1 MLLMFYRYEPPYQS
15 GVCLDRIPS
24 CGPCLVLKFIV
35 YFGDDDDDDGG
46 GDDNVAEAA
55 VAVVVTTTVIVV
67 AIIMRV
73 EHALCFVMSVCPTGR
88 MERLGSHWTD
98 FS

>member
-15 GVCLDRIPS
+15 GVCLDRIPN
-24 CGPCLVLKFIV
+24 CGPYLVLKFIV
-35 YFGDDDDDDGG
+35 YCGDDDDD

-67 AIIMRV
+67 TIIMRV
-73 EHALCFVMSVCPTGR
+73 EHALCFVMSVRPTGR